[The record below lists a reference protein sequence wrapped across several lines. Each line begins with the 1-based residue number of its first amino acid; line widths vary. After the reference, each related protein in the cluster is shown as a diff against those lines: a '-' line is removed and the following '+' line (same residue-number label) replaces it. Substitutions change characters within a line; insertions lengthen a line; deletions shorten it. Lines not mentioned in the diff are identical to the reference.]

1 MMRKLEAYMEQLAK
15 QDLCVAF
22 SGGVDS
28 SLLLKIACSQAE
40 KTGRRVYAV
49 TFDTCLHPACD
60 LENAAR
66 VAGEIG
72 AQHEILRVNELEL
85 DEIRNN
91 PVNRCY
97 LCKRH
102 MFTVLKDWARARGIT
117 CVLDGTNEDDLHVYR
132 PGIQALKELGIVSP
146 LAENGITKEE
156 ARQMA
161 STLGLSVSS
170 RPSTP
175 CMATRLPYNTPL
187 DVETLKRIEDGEA
200 FLRTVLSGNIRLR
213 LHGDVA
219 RLEVDEGAM
228 DEVLKMR
235 NRLVDGLKGLGFR
248 YISLDLQGFRSG
260 CLRNVSQFLFDI
272 LRNFGVGNFQ
282 RDGELLLEKGFRF
295 LFVLRVGPA
304 GFLSPLAQQE
314 VFPGDGLDQTD
325 QLLAGVGLE
334 RGPVVVI

>member
-1 MMRKLEAYMEQLAK
+1 MTTSNTALSQKTLNKVFWRWYFWGQIGWNYEKMQGSGYCYAMMPA
-15 QDLCVAF
+15 
-22 SGGVDS
+22 
-28 SLLLKIACSQAE
+28 LK
-40 KTGRRVYAV
+40 
-49 TFDTCLHPACD
+49 
-60 LENAAR
+60 
-66 VAGEIG
+66 EI
-72 AQHEILRVNELEL
+72 
-85 DEIRNN
+85 
-91 PVNRCY
+91 Y
-97 LCKRH
+97 
-102 MFTVLKDWARARGIT
+102 
-117 CVLDGTNEDDLHVYR
+117 TNEDDLHVYR

-260 CLRNVSQFLFDI
+260 SMDV
-272 LRNFGVGNFQ
+272 
-282 RDGELLLEKGFRF
+282 
-295 LFVLRVGPA
+295 
-304 GFLSPLAQQE
+304 
-314 VFPGDGLDQTD
+314 
-325 QLLAGVGLE
+325 
-334 RGPVVVI
+334 

>member
-66 VAGEIG
+66 VAREIG

-161 STLGLSVSS
+161 SALGLSVSS

-260 CLRNVSQFLFDI
+260 SMDV
-272 LRNFGVGNFQ
+272 
-282 RDGELLLEKGFRF
+282 
-295 LFVLRVGPA
+295 
-304 GFLSPLAQQE
+304 
-314 VFPGDGLDQTD
+314 
-325 QLLAGVGLE
+325 
-334 RGPVVVI
+334 